1 MKFET
6 SILTVSA
13 WLTVILFGCT
23 SITTSS
29 YHRPINATH
38 SYTEKSEAIITEN
51 RKEVDDA
58 ASRQRYEI
66 AKMKLELELSKLE
79 NK

>member
-13 WLTVILFGCT
+13 WFTVILFGCT
-23 SITTSS
+23 SITTSN
-29 YHRPINATH
+29 YHRPIKSV

-66 AKMKLELELSKLE
+66 AKMKLEMELSKIE